1 MMKKTF
7 YEKVGRRYIPV
18 KEYNQEFCDAYP
30 RGAHVTVV
38 TPGVRSTRYN
48 IDPNYA
54 ALIAASMVA
63 FDHICKVIVD
73 HSKLKPT
80 REPITLEQ
88 QELWD
93 KLSAS
98 LDVSFLPLF
107 RASVADSVRA
117 GTEAMIAEAAKL
129 MHNDAVRQAYEHFI
143 TVAKLCSDYQE
154 SK

>member
-1 MMKKTF
+1 MTRKTF
-7 YEKVGRRYIPV
+7 YEKVGRRYIPI

-48 IDPNYA
+48 IEPDYA

-80 REPITLEQ
+80 KEPITLEQ
-88 QELWD
+88 KELWD

-98 LDVSFLPLF
+98 LDVSTLPLF
-107 RASVADSVRA
+107 RASVAESVRA
-117 GTEAMIAEAAKL
+117 GTDAMIKEADKL
-129 MHNDAVRQAYEHFI
+129 MQHEAVRKAYEHFI
-143 TVAKLCSDYQE
+143 TVAKLCSNQTQ
-154 SK
+154 S